1 VRTFFLIF
9 ILLIMP
15 ALSYA
20 NSGGEGGGD
29 ETGIGYMEITPK
41 FTVNLAEPRKY
52 LLINLQLLVEGP
64 EIREAVKK
72 NMPAIKH
79 ELIMLFSG
87 RPIESLQTVE
97 QREALRQET
106 LDTLHKVLEKS
117 DKVKN
122 LQDVFFT
129 EFLIN

>member
-1 VRTFFLIF
+1 MRKFFLIV
-9 ILLIMP
+9 LLFFTP
-15 ALSYA
+15 VLSLA

-41 FTVNLAEPRKY
+41 FTVNLAESRKY
-52 LLINLQLLVEGP
+52 LLINLQLLVDGP

-79 ELIMLFSG
+79 ELIMLYSG
-87 RPIESLQTVE
+87 RPSESLQTVE

-106 LDTLHKVLEKS
+106 LETLHKVLEKS
-117 DKVKN
+117 GKAKN